1 MIEVQVH
8 FFSTIRAR
16 IGERNIVV
24 ELPAGSRVQEL
35 KRELTARYPEAAAAI
50 AYMNAAV
57 DQVFSDDDTELSD
70 GCLVAFFPYV
80 TGG

>member
-16 IGERNIVV
+16 IGVKDIMVK
-24 ELPAGSRVQEL
+24 LPPGSRVEDL
-35 KRELTARYPEAAAAI
+35 KLEIASRYPQAASAI
-50 AYMNAAV
+50 AGMNTSV
-57 DQVFSDDDTELSD
+57 NQVFSNDETPLQD
-70 GCLVAFFPYV
+70 GSKVAFFPYV